1 VKVAFVTPRYGP
13 DVIGGAE
20 AAARSLAEHL
30 VHDLGHEAE
39 IYTTC
44 ALSYVTWANEL
55 APGVE
60 MINGVTVRRF
70 LSDSGRDIVDT
81 SLDRELYASPRSASY
96 EETMRWIKQCGP
108 VTTELLA
115 ALDETDADVVVFYPY
130 LYYMTVHGI
139 GRVAKPA
146 VLHPAAHD
154 EPYLYFLPF
163 EDVFAAADGIA
174 FHTDA
179 ERTLVERI
187 MPIAGTPEILLGV
200 GVDPPLPSARS
211 GCSVLGIEE
220 RPYVV
225 CVGRVDPHK
234 GSVML
239 NEYFTEFKR
248 RHPGPEALVFVGP
261 NAAGIESS
269 ADVIVAGILDE
280 QDKWDVI
287 ADASVL
293 ISPSAMESFS
303 LVVLEAWQ
311 KRLAVMVNAMCA
323 PTVEHCARSGG
334 GLPFDSY
341 YSFDAA
347 LHRLLQDES
356 LRRQLGQRGFEYVE
370 GHFTWPVMIRR
381 YERFLQEVI
390 SRGRTP
396 LDPGSP
402 LLAPYLL

>member
-13 DVIGGAE
+13 EVIGGAE

-30 VHDLGHEAE
+30 VQDLGHEAE
-39 IYTTC
+39 IFTTC

-55 APGVE
+55 PPGVE
-60 MINGVTVRRF
+60 TINGVTVRRF
-70 LSDSGRDIVDT
+70 LSDAGRDVVDE

-115 ALDETDADVVVFYPY
+115 ALEGSDADVVVFYPY

-139 GRVAKPA
+139 GRVSQPA

-154 EPYLYFLPF
+154 EPYLYFSVF
-163 EDVFAAADGIA
+163 EDVFAAADALA

-179 ERTLVERI
+179 ERRLVERI
-187 MPIAGTPEILLGV
+187 MPVAGTPQILLGV
-200 GVDPPLPSARS
+200 GVDPAPEPRRS
-211 GCSVLGIEE
+211 GAEVLGLGA

-239 NEYFTEFKR
+239 AQYFAEYKR
-248 RHPGPEALVFVGP
+248 QHPGPLALVFVGP
-261 NAAGIESS
+261 NAAGIEASN
-269 ADVIVAGILDE
+269 DVVVAGILDE
-280 QDKWDVI
+280 QDKWDVV
-287 ADASVL
+287 ADAKVL

-311 KRLAVMVNAMCA
+311 QRIPVMVNAMCA

-334 GLPFDSY
+334 GIPFDSY
-341 YSFDAA
+341 YAFASTLDRLLGDAA
-347 LHRLLQDES
+347 LA
-356 LRRQLGQRGFEYVE
+356 RQLAARGHAYVQA
-370 GHFTWPVMIRR
+370 HFSWPAMIRR
-381 YERFLQEVI
+381 YEDFLGGVI
-390 SRGRTP
+390 ERGRRP
-396 LDPGSP
+396 VDPDSP
-402 LLAPYLL
+402 LLATSLA